1 MTALNQPWSP
11 SRAAFHG
18 WRSRSD
24 GSASAISTRRR
35 RMKSI
40 WIGTGFSHQ
49 SVPSLSNTATRSS
62 TGTGSDP
69 SVPVVAATNRR
80 IASLAGPSRQ
90 VASVAVMD
98 AALLTRHHR
107 RGLALQVHVR
117 LGADVDGDAGDRAAR
132 EPVRRGAGVVVGD
145 GVAAVASDAQPLAAD
160 RELARLRLDLALAD
174 FDVAVEQRQ
183 RAGRHAG
190 RILARLL
197 ERGGEDQLLPGRQ
210 LVVGDDLLLDPA
222 DEAVDVVQAVVLD
235 VEGVSAEARAVREE
249 HARGPGFRDV
259 DHCGDRERT
268 VAEVHRLRL
277 GHFVN
282 AG

>member
-90 VASVAVMD
+90 LARTAVMD

-107 RGLALQVHVR
+107 HGLALQVHVW
-117 LGADVDGDAGDRAAR
+117 LAADVDGDAVERAAR

-145 GVAAVASDAQPLAAD
+145 GVAAVASHAQALAAD
-160 RELARLRLDLALAD
+160 RELTRLGLDAALAD
-174 FDVAVEQRQ
+174 LDVAVVERQ
-183 RAGRHAG
+183 RADRHAG
-190 RILARLL
+190 RVLPLLL

-210 LVVGDDLLLDPA
+210 LPVGDDLLLDAA

-235 VEGVSAEARAVREE
+235 VEGMAAEARAVRE
-249 HARGPGFRDV
+249 
-259 DHCGDRERT
+259 
-268 VAEVHRLRL
+268 
-277 GHFVN
+277 
-282 AG
+282 

>member
-1 MTALNQPWSP
+1 MTVLNQAWSP

-18 WRSRSD
+18 WRSRNA
-24 GSASAISTRRR
+24 GSASAISTKRR

-90 VASVAVMD
+90 LASVAVMD

-117 LGADVDGDAGDRAAR
+117 LAADVDGDALDRAAAELPGR
-132 EPVRRGAGVVVGD
+132 LTRVVGGD
-145 GVAAVASDAQPLAAD
+145 RVAAVAPDAEAVAGE
-160 RELARLRLDLALAD
+160 RELARLGADAPLADLALA
-174 FDVAVEQRQ
+174 VEQR
-183 RAGRHAG
+183 
-190 RILARLL
+190 
-197 ERGGEDQLLPGRQ
+197 
-210 LVVGDDLLLDPA
+210 
-222 DEAVDVVQAVVLD
+222 
-235 VEGVSAEARAVREE
+235 
-249 HARGPGFRDV
+249 
-259 DHCGDRERT
+259 
-268 VAEVHRLRL
+268 
-277 GHFVN
+277 
-282 AG
+282 